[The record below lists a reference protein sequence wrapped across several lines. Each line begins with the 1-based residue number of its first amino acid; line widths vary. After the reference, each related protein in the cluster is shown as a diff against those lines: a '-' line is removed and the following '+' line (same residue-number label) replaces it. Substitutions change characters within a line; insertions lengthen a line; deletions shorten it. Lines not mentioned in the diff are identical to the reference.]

1 MNGERDFEQLV
12 RAWVSEGA
20 DAAPERFV
28 WAAIGQI
35 ETTPQRGRWRR
46 IIRGSSPGRR
56 FAPQVL
62 GVVAVLAIATLTYV
76 FASRPVDLGPGP
88 SPSPT
93 AAPSATPLASPSPSV
108 TVAPSPSAALSTRRV
123 SPAAAIDIGGRPW
136 QLRATDDA
144 IWASVAE
151 QLVRIDPATN
161 QVAERI
167 DVPGAGSSC
176 PDCTGGD
183 GGSWS
188 FAIDGRDAWVS
199 FHVDGAS
206 MVRRLDLD
214 GGVVADI
221 PIEPNGGDDV
231 AVGFGSVWVAAC
243 HTSQVVRID
252 PTSNVVSGTIAAED
266 PPSLGDCNAMYLG
279 IGADTVWTAFGGGDF
294 GRESYV
300 VRIDPVGLTRSAS
313 HPRSGP
319 TCGPIAVGAGDLWV
333 SACPGLEGRTIT
345 HLDPVSG
352 AEVGSARMDGYP
364 GQPVIVG
371 DLVWVP
377 VASLSGGSLTLVAID
392 RATGSVVDTVDP
404 GATVQT
410 RYSSAASAVTG
421 FDSVWVNGTDGA
433 LLRISRD
440 DLVP

>member
-1 MNGERDFEQLV
+1 MNREPDVERLI
-12 RAWVSEGA
+12 RTWVSEGA

-46 IIRGSSPGRR
+46 LLRR
-56 FAPQVL
+56 SLGERRSAAQAL
-62 GVVAVLAIATLTYV
+62 GVVAIVAIATLTFL
-76 FASRPVDLGPGP
+76 FAFRPAEVGPSP

-93 AAPSATPLASPSPSV
+93 AVPSATAPSSPSASATVSPSP
-108 TVAPSPSAALSTRRV
+108 TGAPIVRPVSAAAT
-123 SPAAAIDIGGRPW
+123 IDLGGRPW

-199 FHVDGAS
+199 IHVDGAS

-221 PIEPNGGDDV
+221 PIEPNGGEDV
-231 AVGFGSVWVAAC
+231 AVAFGSVWVATC
-243 HTSQVVRID
+243 HTSEVVRID
-252 PTSNVVSGTIAAED
+252 PTSNAVTGAVSAED
-266 PPSLGDCNAMYLG
+266 PPSLGDCNAMFLG
-279 IGADTVWTAFGGGDF
+279 VGADSVWTAFGGGNA

-300 VRIDPVGLTRSAS
+300 VRIDPGSQTVTKN

-319 TCGPIAVGAGDLWV
+319 TCGPIAVGEDDLWI
-333 SACPGLEGRTIT
+333 SGCPGLEARSIT
-345 HLDPVSG
+345 HIDQVSG
-352 AEVGSARMDGYP
+352 GEVGSARLDGYP
-364 GQPVIVG
+364 GQPVIVS

-392 RATGSVVDTVDP
+392 RATGSVVDIVDP

-410 RYSSAASAVTG
+410 RYSSAASAVAA
-421 FDSVWVNGTDGA
+421 FDALWVNGTDGT